1 MSHWRQRAASRGA
14 GTGALRMATGAKRY
28 NLVLPQALFDEVQ
41 RMAAAQHSTI
51 VEVLRQFIRVLLV
64 A

>member
-1 MSHWRQRAASRGA
+1 
-14 GTGALRMATGAKRY
+14 MATGAKRY

-41 RMAAAQHSTI
+41 RIAAAQHSTI